1 MNKERILKIV
11 DACESGYTNVQI
23 MDMFNIS
30 HNELIEVLGPLGL
43 NEDYVDREAWRNAK
57 RQAYEDGKQLDL
69 LDNDTLM
76 MYYRKAFLSVMRR
89 CRLNYFE
96 LVFDYKNIDIVKL
109 KAENR
114 VLSEKLAIIRK
125 LVI

>member
-1 MNKERILKIV
+1 MNKERILQIV

-30 HNELIEVLGPLGL
+30 HEELIEVLGPLGL
-43 NEDYVDREAWRNAK
+43 NEDYVERQAWRNAK
-57 RQAYEDGKQLDL
+57 KQAYEDGKQLDL
-69 LDNDTLM
+69 LDSDTLM
-76 MYYRKAFLSVMRR
+76 LYYRKAFLSVMRR
-89 CRLNYFE
+89 CRLKYFE
-96 LVFDYKNIDIVKL
+96 LVFDYKNIDIAKL

-114 VLSEKLAIIRK
+114 VLSEKLAVIRK